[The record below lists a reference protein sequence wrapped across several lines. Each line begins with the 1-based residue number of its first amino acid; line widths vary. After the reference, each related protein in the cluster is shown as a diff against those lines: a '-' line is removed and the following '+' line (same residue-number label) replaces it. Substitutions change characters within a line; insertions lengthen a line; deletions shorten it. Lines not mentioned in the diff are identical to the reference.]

1 MYIALLLPVN
11 ITFLYGQNKPC
22 LPIELNQ
29 GWEYRWGDSPL
40 DETGLPLW
48 IYQFSA
54 EETWQTADNL
64 NFSEAEVRNNFAWYR
79 IRLPKENWINP
90 TVYLPNVFFAF
101 EAYLDTTRIYKFN
114 EFRYS
119 TDQKYA
125 GVQNHLIPL
134 PENFQGKMLFLRVF
148 SDTPGYF
155 GIDNDVQDVLAG
167 PQLDLVKRVFLENLD
182 SIVLGH
188 LFIFVGL
195 FSAFI
200 FFRRIKERPVYTFSF
215 GFFSFT
221 IGLYYVLLDPA
232 SHILLDLPELT
243 YYAGFFA
250 FLLFP
255 VGLYAFLE
263 HIIGSNKLIRAIW
276 GLHLTFAL
284 VAIVFDILNVVAIP
298 LLFRDYFFFFILT
311 ILVSFVVGLRAG
323 LRGNVEAKIFV
334 AGFAILGITG
344 LNDIFAGLRLIP
356 HWTWLS
362 QWGTLVFIIFLG
374 YIVERRFRENH
385 KRLQRYSKELEYKSR
400 KLNKY
405 SQVLEQKVAERT
417 GDLNAKNQDLE
428 KTLEQLK
435 EMQHQLIM
443 REKMAMLGNLVAGLA
458 HEVNN
463 PIGAVNSAADVSTRC
478 IEKIDRVLN
487 NSETIRD
494 IKQNPDLKK
503 SLQLLVQSNETIASA
518 GKRVSKIVNSLKNF
532 ALLDEAEYKRVNLH
546 EGIESTLTLLEYELK
561 DRIKVLKEFGDIPE
575 VYCYASQL
583 NQVMLNILKNSS
595 QAIDGE
601 GIIRIKSFV
610 KDKNI
615 VVQISDTGR
624 GIPQDKLEKIF
635 DIGFSARGNRVKM
648 GSGLWTA
655 HNIMHQHGG
664 ELLVE
669 SDVGKGTSV
678 SVVLPIK

>member
-1 MYIALLLPVN
+1 
-11 ITFLYGQNKPC
+11 
-22 LPIELNQ
+22 
-29 GWEYRWGDSPL
+29 
-40 DETGLPLW
+40 
-48 IYQFSA
+48 
-54 EETWQTADNL
+54 
-64 NFSEAEVRNNFAWYR
+64 
-79 IRLPKENWINP
+79 
-90 TVYLPNVFFAF
+90 
-101 EAYLDTTRIYKFN
+101 
-114 EFRYS
+114 
-119 TDQKYA
+119 
-125 GVQNHLIPL
+125 
-134 PENFQGKMLFLRVF
+134 
-148 SDTPGYF
+148 
-155 GIDNDVQDVLAG
+155 VQDVLAG

-344 LNDIFAGLRLIP
+344 LNDIFAG
-356 HWTWLS
+356 
-362 QWGTLVFIIFLG
+362 
-374 YIVERRFRENH
+374 RFRENH